1 GSVSNKGIEFSFN
14 AEVINRRDFH
24 LSANFNIAFNKS
36 EVDNLYAAD
45 TMVAYSNSGDYVI
58 NGDDYRVIV
67 GKPVGLMYGY
77 VLDDNGMYSF
87 DDFTWNAN
95 KKRWDLK
102 PGVPDAS
109 FIGKRNFGP
118 GHIKLKKLTNRKGNI
133 ISPDLDRKVLGVA
146 QPKFTGGFSLR
157 SSYKGFDLA
166 VMFNFVYGNDIYN
179 ANKIDNTTFA
189 GAKRY
194 QNVSTLMKL

>member
-1 GSVSNKGIEFSFN
+1 
-14 AEVINRRDFH
+14 
-24 LSANFNIAFNKS
+24 
-36 EVDNLYAAD
+36 
-45 TMVAYSNSGDYVI
+45 
-58 NGDDYRVIV
+58 
-67 GKPVGLMYGY
+67 
-77 VLDDNGMYSF
+77 
-87 DDFTWNAN
+87 
-95 KKRWDLK
+95 DLK

-194 QNVSTLMKL
+194 QNVSTLMKLSNRFTTIDPKTGYNIFSGDDANPELL